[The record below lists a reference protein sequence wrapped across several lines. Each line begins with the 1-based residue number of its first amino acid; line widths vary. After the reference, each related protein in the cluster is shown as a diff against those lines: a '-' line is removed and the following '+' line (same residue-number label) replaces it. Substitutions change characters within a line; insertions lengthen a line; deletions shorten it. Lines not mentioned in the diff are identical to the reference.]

1 MEHVEQIQH
10 SIEEMSRQADFRQG
24 EMARQIQAQDAKLS
38 QILERLGERQEW
50 SLLDERDSW
59 AWDLVW
65 LKEGGE

>member
-38 QILERLGERQEW
+38 QILERLGERQE
-50 SLLDERDSW
+50 
-59 AWDLVW
+59 
-65 LKEGGE
+65 